1 MTNASTVR
9 TYAKATGL
17 LLLISLVAG
26 GFGEAYAP
34 TKIIVSSD
42 AAATAKNIASGSLFR
57 VGFACYLVEAVCDI
71 SLALLFFLLLRPVGN
86 ALALLSA
93 FFGLVSTAL
102 FAVAEF
108 FYFAA
113 SLLVGGAG
121 YLKSF
126 SPAQL
131 NSLALL
137 SLKTYA
143 LGGVIFM
150 VFYGTAT
157 LLRGY
162 LMYRSGYLPKFLGV
176 LLMIAGL
183 SFIANNFIV
192 VLAPK
197 YASDFFA
204 IPVFIALLAMIPW
217 FLIKGVDIEKWE
229 LASAANG

>member
-1 MTNASTVR
+1 MRLMTNASTVR
-9 TYAKATGL
+9 SYAKATGL

-157 LLRGY
+157 LLRG
-162 LMYRSGYLPKFLGV
+162 
-176 LLMIAGL
+176 
-183 SFIANNFIV
+183 
-192 VLAPK
+192 
-197 YASDFFA
+197 
-204 IPVFIALLAMIPW
+204 
-217 FLIKGVDIEKWE
+217 
-229 LASAANG
+229 